1 MKKNV
6 NGPNPVLVGVCSK
19 EAVLRG
25 IKLTIK
31 KICHKVATIT
41 HEYFIHLAIFHYIG
55 WCLGLSVRL
64 IECFGCETVRFK
76 ITYRFHLSIYSK
88 LQNCGYCNDVH
99 VAQVHATEGQS
110 SIFHMA
116 APVNWVCTL
125 PAEQIWPMEST
136 PSDQHCLRPYYFLQ
150 EV

>member
-25 IKLTIK
+25 IKSTIK
-31 KICHKVATIT
+31 KSVINSQQLLTCIFFIWPFFIT
-41 HEYFIHLAIFHYIG
+41 
-55 WCLGLSVRL
+55 WLGLYVRL
-64 IECFGCETVRFK
+64 MECFGCKAVRFK
-76 ITYRFHLSIYSK
+76 ITYRFHPLIYSK
-88 LQNCGYCNDVH
+88 LQNCGYYNIVH
-99 VAQVHATEGQS
+99 VAQVHTEEGQS